1 MYRHTL
7 RIMDDSSL
15 SKVWLLVVC
24 AVGLCLAS
32 TCALAAGDAGK
43 GRSLYPVCTACH
55 GAKGEGNAAMK
66 APKLA
71 GQTGWYL
78 KRQMEL
84 FQQGAR
90 GTAAGDM
97 TGMQMAAMAK
107 GPQLASD
114 AALDDL
120 VAYIGSFPETQQAP
134 TIQGDAEAGATL
146 YATCA
151 ACHGKRAEGNE
162 AMAGPRLA
170 GQSDWYL
177 VAQLQKFR
185 DGQRGYH
192 NSDHGG
198 RQMRAISDT
207 VATEAAMHNVV
218 AYINSLTD

>member
-24 AVGLCLAS
+24 AVGLCPAS

-90 GTAAGDM
+90 GTAAGSPSALEL
-97 TGMQMAAMAK
+97 AARLEEE
-107 GPQLASD
+107 GRRRR
-114 AALDDL
+114 AARARLI
-120 VAYIGSFPETQQAP
+120 AERGERQRQAARALRRREGRKEKRGRRRRE
-134 TIQGDAEAGATL
+134 QEAVVGRRRPWAISSL
-146 YATCA
+146 
-151 ACHGKRAEGNE
+151 HGKHMNLESW
-162 AMAGPRLA
+162 
-170 GQSDWYL
+170 QS
-177 VAQLQKFR
+177 KP
-185 DGQRGYH
+185 
-192 NSDHGG
+192 
-198 RQMRAISDT
+198 
-207 VATEAAMHNVV
+207 
-218 AYINSLTD
+218 